1 MIKLTLKEQERLT
14 QYLSWVDITSE
25 TLSNEIGELLLNHD
39 YIYDSNEIEKLS
51 KNFIENNKSKINL
64 TSLSNFIESLD
75 LNRLILYKRTSE
87 NLVKKDI
94 SLDFKKLDNIKIVDN
109 IKIEETFPKEV
120 NDTILRKDEEFIS
133 LKNIENI
140 GFDHEI

>member
-25 TLSNEIGELLLNHD
+25 SLSNEIDELLLNRD

-51 KNFIENNKSKINL
+51 KIFIENSNLKINL
-64 TSLSNFIESLD
+64 ISLSNFIESLD
-75 LNRLILYKRTSE
+75 LNRLILYKRTIE

-94 SLDFKKLDNIKIVDN
+94 SLDFKKLDNIE
-109 IKIEETFPKEV
+109 IEETLPKEV

-140 GFDHEI
+140 GFDYEI